1 MFTVKVPATSAN
13 LGPGFDCMGIAL
25 NLYNETKF
33 ELTDNEFEIEILD
46 SSSDFVPK
54 DSKNLIYRAMD
65 MVYRAKGK
73 KLYGIKVTT
82 NSAIPLTRGL
92 GSSSSA
98 IVAGLVAANHMLSY
112 PFSTKE
118 LLYMAYK
125 IEGHPDN
132 VTPAMLGGFTVSYP
146 SGGKISYLKT
156 NISTDIKFVA
166 FIPDFYFQTKK
177 SRSIIPNYI
186 PLKNAAYNIARASML
201 SMSFATGDFSNLESA
216 LRDKIHQNVR
226 FNHIKSGEYI
236 IRNAKRCGAF
246 GGYISGAGP
255 TIMTIVSKDNYDTYI
270 QSMNKLIEENVKNY
284 QMVCFEPDNE
294 GAKIINN

>member
-25 NLYNETKF
+25 NLYNETTF
-33 ELTDNEFEIEILD
+33 EPTNSEFEIEILD
-46 SSSDFVPK
+46 ESSAFVPK

-65 MVYRAKGK
+65 MVYKAKGE

-82 NSAIPLTRGL
+82 NSSIPLTRGL

-98 IVAGLVAANHMLSY
+98 IIAGLVGANHILSN
-112 PFSTKE
+112 PFTNEE

-132 VTPAMLGGFTVSYP
+132 VTPALVGGFSVSYP
-146 SGGKISYLKT
+146 SKGKITYLKT
-156 NISTDIKFVA
+156 EICDDIKFVA

-177 SRSIIPNYI
+177 SRSIIPNFVS
-186 PLKNAAYNIARASML
+186 LKNTAYNIARASML
-201 SMSFATGDFSNLESA
+201 SMSFATGDFSKLDTC

-236 IRNAKRCGAF
+236 IRNAKRCGAY

-255 TIMTIVSKDNYDTYI
+255 TIMTIVPKENYESFLE
-270 QSMNKLIEENVKNY
+270 SMNKLINESLTKWRLVSF
-284 QMVCFEPDNE
+284 MPDND
-294 GAKIINN
+294 GTKIINN